1 MSIEIIA
8 KDQQAYG
15 AFNNGEIVENKPI
28 GFPREG
34 GPTKP
39 YSNLFYWAN
48 AIARVDS
55 TIGLHP
61 HQGFEIMSFV
71 LEGSIRHY
79 DTQLKAWKDLSK
91 GDVQIIRAGKGISH
105 AEHMNEGSRMFQI
118 WVDPDL
124 NKTMQQHAS
133 YNDYK
138 ADEIPKTEHGDI
150 EILHYAGDKGVMQL
164 NAPNVMI
171 QRWKLEGTHKIEDT
185 DQIHSIY
192 VLTNEVVVNG
202 KRAVKDDFILAD
214 GESLTFT
221 GSCELFVIG
230 SARKLDYK
238 TYVEMM

>member
-48 AIARVDS
+48 D
-55 TIGLHP
+55 
-61 HQGFEIMSFV
+61 
-71 LEGSIRHY
+71 
-79 DTQLKAWKDLSK
+79 
-91 GDVQIIRAGKGISH
+91 
-105 AEHMNEGSRMFQI
+105 
-118 WVDPDL
+118 
-124 NKTMQQHAS
+124 
-133 YNDYK
+133 
-138 ADEIPKTEHGDI
+138 
-150 EILHYAGDKGVMQL
+150 
-164 NAPNVMI
+164 VMI